1 MDPVIVEPV
10 VIVEQAMVSVKLFA
24 TCIVSMFLAIIGVY
38 IWTFKKLGDIYTLVN
53 GHIQKPNIHTDK
65 KEFVNA
71 DVCAVV
77 HKGIDEK
84 MNTIGKDVKT
94 LLTKSS

>member
-1 MDPVIVEPV
+1 ME
-10 VIVEQAMVSVKLFA
+10 EAMVSVKLFA

-53 GHIQKPNIHTDK
+53 GHIQKPDIHTNK
-65 KEFVNA
+65 SEFVNA

-77 HKGIDEK
+77 HKNVDEK

-94 LLTKSS
+94 LLARA